1 MSNRRDD
8 NNMSPLKG
16 EGKITIWRGKTIS
29 LTCETKYQANKKLK
43 NGVEQYETMSV
54 NLVTQ

>member
-1 MSNRRDD
+1 
-8 NNMSPLKG
+8 MSPLKG
-16 EGKITIWRGKTIS
+16 EGKITIWRGKTIL

-43 NGVEQYETMSV
+43 NRVEQYETMSV